1 MENTNIQLR
10 PAATYAFMK
19 CVPLILLAI
28 IFLFLSWK
36 LSPYIIWFSLAA
48 SIFVLYRYVYIRRLT
63 YLVTSEYIRITNG
76 ILLKRVDQVELFRVK
91 DYIIIQPPVL
101 QLFGLMNVIL
111 KSTDGENPVVRLYGI
126 PRSDLIDELRS
137 RVQQARKNNNIYEI
151 N

>member
-10 PAATYAFMK
+10 PAATYAFIE
-19 CVPLILLAI
+19 CLPLILLSV

-48 SIFVLYRYVYIRRLT
+48 SIFLLYRYLYIRRLT
-63 YLVTSEYIRITNG
+63 YLVTPEYIRITNG
-76 ILLKRVDQVELFRVK
+76 ILVKRVDQVELYRVK

-111 KSTDGENPVVRLYGI
+111 KSTDGENPVVKLYGI

>member
-19 CVPLILLAI
+19 CLPLILLSVL
-28 IFLFLSWK
+28 FLFLSWK
-36 LSPYIIWFSLAA
+36 LSPAIIWFSLAA